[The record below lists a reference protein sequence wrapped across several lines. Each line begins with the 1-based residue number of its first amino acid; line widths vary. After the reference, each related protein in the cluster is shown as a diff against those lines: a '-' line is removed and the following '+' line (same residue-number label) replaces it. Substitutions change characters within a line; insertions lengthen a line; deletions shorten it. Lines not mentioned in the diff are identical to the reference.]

1 MEKIAKR
8 IIEEHNARTVELV
21 FAGYDWHAKAMPQWA
36 LVRMQAPERLKERGQ
51 TSITVDEINALLD
64 ELGSKPLATASH
76 KRAEEAVKL
85 LLEKLGG

>member
-8 IIEEHNARTVELV
+8 IIEKHNARTIELV
-21 FAGYDWHAKAMPQWA
+21 FGGYDWHAKALPKWS
-36 LVRMQAPERLKERGQ
+36 LVHMQAPELLKERGQ
-51 TSITVDEINALLD
+51 TSITLDEMNALLD

-76 KRAEEAVKL
+76 KSAAEAMKL